1 MLDAVI
7 PSLKL
12 CDEMFALNEKEW
24 KKWVLEG
31 EPQNMPFPGE
41 ANNLTEWQKCLIIK
55 ALRPEKVVF
64 SMKFFIKDKIGEN
77 FAYPPPVKL
86 SDVYLDTDERSP
98 TIFILGKGS
107 DPGDTIK
114 ELAKTKGKD
123 TDIIT
128 LSLGSGSE
136 EKARKNIQTSNKDG
150 TWVILCNCHLFEDWL
165 PELQKETDI
174 IRDPSNM
181 NVNGEFRLFL
191 TARPCNRFPIPLLQ
205 YGIKVAYENPKGL
218 KKNMMGSLLK

>member
-1 MLDAVI
+1 MLDSVV

-24 KKWVLEG
+24 KKWVHEG
-31 EPQNMPFPGE
+31 EPQNVPFPGD
-41 ANNLTEWQKCLIIK
+41 ANNLSEWLKCLIIK

-64 SMKFFIKDKIGEN
+64 NMKFFIRDKIGEG
-77 FAYPPPVKL
+77 FAFPPPVKL
-86 SDVYLDTDERSP
+86 SDVYKDTDERSP
-98 TIFILGKGS
+98 SIFILGKGS

-165 PELQKETDI
+165 PELLKECDAV
-174 IRDPSNM
+174 RDPSNM
-181 NVNGEFRLFL
+181 NVNSEFRLFL

-218 KKNMMGSLLK
+218 KKNMMGSMLK